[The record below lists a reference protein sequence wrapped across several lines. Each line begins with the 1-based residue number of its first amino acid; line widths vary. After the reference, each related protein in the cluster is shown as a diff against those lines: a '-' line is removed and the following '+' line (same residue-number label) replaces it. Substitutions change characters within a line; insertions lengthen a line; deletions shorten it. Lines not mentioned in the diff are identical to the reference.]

1 MCDCCFNRTASKL
14 LELQTEAAD
23 RVKLAA
29 RIEREMAE
37 ADKRDFEETRGELFR
52 GADRGRSPSST
63 AGGVGGAHSTM
74 NEAMKNMGERG
85 EKLEALGEKSAQLKN
100 AAADFKDM
108 AGQLK
113 RSQQKKNNR
122 FGV

>member
-1 MCDCCFNRTASKL
+1 
-14 LELQTEAAD
+14 
-23 RVKLAA
+23 
-29 RIEREMAE
+29 
-37 ADKRDFEETRGELFR
+37 
-52 GADRGRSPSST
+52 
-63 AGGVGGAHSTM
+63 M

-85 EKLEALGEKSAQLKN
+85 EKLEALGEKSGQLKN

-113 RSQQKKNNR
+113 RSQQKKNSW